1 MRSTMSNNIPNRPP
15 VCKVPEKS
23 ELHVTCHPSSG
34 GMGAPPATSRVHDY
48 IAFATCDSTC
58 HLDRHLPPTANK
70 SRSVDSMRRPRP
82 TFNLQLLS
90 QRANFS
96 TTSHVTWGGGGG
108 TKYVSR
114 VFTSDWLVVAFYLE
128 FGRSGLL
135 EIGLPVVNRRGSQ
148 WKSCYVLCWRY
159 CHCIGTLSQKRVG
172 INFGVDCNF
181 AKQQPR
187 GGSCNPVS
195 DRGATFNPN
204 H

>member
-1 MRSTMSNNIPNRPP
+1 MISATPGS
-15 VCKVPEKS
+15 V
-23 ELHVTCHPSSG
+23 LH
-34 GMGAPPATSRVHDY
+34 
-48 IAFATCDSTC
+48 
-58 HLDRHLPPTANK
+58 DRITRLSLHLPLGANK
-70 SRSVDSMRRPRP
+70 LRSVDSVSRSRP

-90 QRANFS
+90 QRDNFS
-96 TTSHVTWGGGGG
+96 TTSPRNTGGKRP
-108 TKYVSR
+108 KYVSR

-135 EIGLPVVNRRGSQ
+135 EIGLPVVNSRGSQ

>member
-1 MRSTMSNNIPNRPP
+1 M
-15 VCKVPEKS
+15 
-23 ELHVTCHPSSG
+23 
-34 GMGAPPATSRVHDY
+34 MGAPTMVESSVCTLCMTALSTLCLTSGHWPHCACQHCPHCAWPHRLLPPATLPSR
-48 IAFATCDSTC
+48 S
-58 HLDRHLPPTANK
+58 PPAGNRA
-70 SRSVDSMRRPRP
+70 RSVDSMRRPRP